1 MKSLTALLLSLA
13 ALLLAARADDH
24 RDYDDHNHGPGRVIL
39 FQHANY
45 EGGALVVYPGDELET
60 FSGKTFDNGAKLND
74 GVSSIRIEGRAEIL
88 LYSDSN
94 FRGDAL
100 RLTESVGDL
109 SRRSVSGS
117 AGATW
122 NDRISSMKMAHNNG
136 SGGGRPGNRPPV
148 DPEKDIRRAFDDLL
162 GRAPTDSELREFRA
176 RFVDSGWDER
186 MLRDHFRTDPNYRN
200 DVANHVIRRA
210 YLDVLGREPDPSG
223 LYSYRKK
230 VLDKNW
236 TENDVREDL
245 RKSGEYRNKKP

>member
-1 MKSLTALLLSLA
+1 MKTLNALLLSLTALLI
-13 ALLLAARADDH
+13 AARADDH

-45 EGGALVVYPGDELET
+45 EGGALVVYPGDELDT

-74 GVSSIRIEGRAEIL
+74 GVSSIRIEGRAEIF
-88 LYSDSN
+88 LYGDSN

-100 RLTESVGDL
+100 RLTESVSDL
-109 SRRSVSGS
+109 SRRYVSGGV
-117 AGATW
+117 GATW
-122 NDRISSMKMAHNNG
+122 NDRISSMKMARTNG
-136 SGGGRPGNRPPV
+136 NGGGRPGNRPPV
-148 DPEKDIRRAFDDLL
+148 DPEKDIRRVFDDLL
-162 GRAPTDSELREFRA
+162 GRAPNASELREFRA

-186 MLRDHFRTDPNYRN
+186 MLRDHLRSDGNYRN
-200 DVANHVIRRA
+200 DVANYVIHRA

-245 RKSGEYRNKKP
+245 RKSAEYRNKKH